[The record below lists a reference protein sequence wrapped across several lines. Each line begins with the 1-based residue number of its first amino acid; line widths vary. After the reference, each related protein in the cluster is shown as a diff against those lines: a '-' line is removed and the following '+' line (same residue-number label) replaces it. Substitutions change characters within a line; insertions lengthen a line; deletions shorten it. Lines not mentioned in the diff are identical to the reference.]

1 MKIKSIAGEN
11 FRLLVKKSQNRII
24 LDDKNTIIVGRNNCG
39 KTSFIELVKC
49 FTTNNNPNFDFA
61 DFSISSI
68 SNFNSSYKIYKKYK
82 KLKEKN
88 NEENAEKIGDLKK
101 EFENKMPIIKLEI
114 VITYA
119 DDDNTAHLEPFITE
133 LKSDNKEVIL
143 QYEYYCEKAD
153 RLFNRYERLHG
164 DSKTELLEYIKDNYS
179 TFYNTRIWTIDST
192 NRENRNQIDKKE
204 TWKTDLNKLLK
215 TAFIFARRELDD
227 KAEDKSKELSKL
239 FDSYFKLMQDD
250 DEKLLIELTDML
262 GTASNSWDKKYPDI
276 FKEYFDD
283 LTTFGYPGLEDRN
296 IELKSKFSP
305 DSILKN
311 NTDIFYS
318 SNSGYSLPEAYNGL
332 GFSNLIYIILKLLYF
347 YKEFQIEGSRLQMIF
362 IEEPEVHL
370 HPQMQKTF
378 IRNIVD
384 FINKKFD
391 KEKGAL
397 KWNVQIVITTH
408 SSHII
413 SESSYRHIRYL
424 KKRAD
429 HVETKDLEDFAIRKP
444 DGIQFLEQYLKLDK
458 SDMFFADKVIMI
470 EGTVERMLLPMMNK
484 KLSNDDKELSLSSQY
499 ISIIEVGGAYAYKF
513 KELLSF
519 IEVKTLIITDLD
531 CVDPNN
537 KYSKIAPELKKE
549 YTSSNLTLQDWLPK
563 LKNID
568 ELMEC
573 GEDNKIDCNELF
585 RVAYQYQYPLD
596 LQNCEVL
603 CGRSF
608 EEQFVLENFDII
620 YEKISKFESI
630 KTPAGNLKGAI
641 NDIISKNKEELV
653 INNEVID
660 KIVNSI
666 SNKPTFAF
674 DIMLHLELDDWEV
687 PTYIREGLEWL
698 QK

>member
-11 FRLLVKKSQNRII
+11 FRLLVKKSQNRIM
-24 LDDKNTIIVGRNNCG
+24 LDDQNTIIVGRNNCG
-39 KTSFIELVKC
+39 KTSFVELVKC
-49 FTTNNNPNFDFA
+49 FTNNNPNFDFA
-61 DFSISSI
+61 DFSLSCL
-68 SNFNSSYKIYKKYK
+68 SNFDSSYESYKKYT
-82 KLKEKN
+82 KLKGKK
-88 NEENAEKIGDLKK
+88 NEENEEKITDLKK
-101 EFENKMPIIKLEI
+101 EFENKLPIIKLEI
-114 VITYA
+114 VITYT
-119 DDDNTAHLEPFITE
+119 DSDNTAHLEPFITE
-133 LKSDNKEVIL
+133 LKFDNKEVIL
-143 QYEYYCEKAD
+143 QYEYYCEKAK
-153 RLFNRYERLHG
+153 RLFERYERLHS
-164 DSKTELLEYIKDNYS
+164 DSKIELLEYIKDNYS
-179 TFYNTRIWTIDST
+179 SFYKTRIWTIDST
-192 NRENRNQIDKKE
+192 NRKNKYQIDKKK

-227 KAEDKSKELSKL
+227 KSEDKTKELSKL
-239 FDSYFKLMQDD
+239 FDSYFKLVQDD
-250 DEKLLIELTDML
+250 DEKLLIELTEVL
-262 GTASNSWDKKYPDI
+262 GTASGTWDDNYSVI

-283 LTTFGYPGLEDRN
+283 LNTFGYPGLEDRN

-305 DSILKN
+305 ESILKN

-318 SNSGYSLPEAYNGL
+318 NDSGYSLPESYNGL

-347 YKEFQIEGSRLQMIF
+347 YKEFQIVGSRLQMIF

-384 FINKKFD
+384 FISKKLD

-413 SESSYRHIRYL
+413 SESSYKHIRYL
-424 KKRAD
+424 KNRGEY
-429 HVETKDLEDFAIRKP
+429 VVTKDLEDFALSKSE
-444 DGIQFLEQYLKLDK
+444 GIKFLEQYLKLDNC
-458 SDMFFADKVIMI
+458 DMFFADKVIMI
-470 EGTVERMLLPMMNK
+470 EGTVERMLLPLMIK
-484 KLSNDDKELSLSSQY
+484 KISNDDKDYSLTTQY

-513 KELLSF
+513 KDLLNF
-519 IEVKTLIITDLD
+519 IGVKTLIITDLD

-537 KYSKIAPELKKE
+537 KYSKIAPELNKD

-568 ELMEC
+568 ELLEC

-585 RVAYQYQYPLD
+585 RVAYQYQYPLK
-596 LQNCEVL
+596 LHKCEVL

-608 EEQFVLENFDII
+608 EEQFVLENFDLL
-620 YEKISKFESI
+620 YDSISEFESV

-641 NDIISKNKEELV
+641 KDIFSKNKEDIV
-653 INNEVID
+653 INKQVID
-660 KIVNSI
+660 KIVISI

-674 DIMLHLELDDWEV
+674 DIMFHLELDDWKV